1 MKAVG
6 HTRCLPVT
14 DPDCLIDLDL
24 PEPVATGRDL
34 LSSRD
39 GGVLVFTPPDDDTY
53 LIKVHSLAYQGG
65 DEQFYRLAVRE
76 ASGEASPPREAGS
89 RRVSSFSWPPEGLSA
104 AALR

>member
-34 LSSRD
+34 LVRVMAVSVNPVDTKLRRLA
-39 GGVLVFTPPDDDTY
+39 GTTPGTPP
-53 LIKVHSLAYQGG
+53 
-65 DEQFYRLAVRE
+65 
-76 ASGEASPPREAGS
+76 
-89 RRVSSFSWPPEGLSA
+89 SS
-104 AALR
+104 